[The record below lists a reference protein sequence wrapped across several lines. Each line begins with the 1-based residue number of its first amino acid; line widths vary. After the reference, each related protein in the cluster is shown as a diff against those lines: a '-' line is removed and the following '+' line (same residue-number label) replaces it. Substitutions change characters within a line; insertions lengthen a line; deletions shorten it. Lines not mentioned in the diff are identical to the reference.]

1 MVLTMARGYRLRQCR
16 TMRLI
21 LSILAFTAAGF
32 AGPVFGE
39 ASAEVSAVPCRACH
53 ADVAAEGYPHFQDAK
68 GEANS
73 CTNCHINAAGHPGSA
88 DEQARGQGQAQPIMG
103 FRTESAAD
111 RSAVCAGCHQD
122 QHPGTGPAAHGSA
135 GVACSDCHRAHD
147 DGTAA
152 PMPAGFDRIDAASA
166 TCVSCHEGVFSRFAF
181 NERHRLAEGSISCVS
196 CHDPHAGVSAKLG
209 GFADHTCSGC
219 HAHTAGPFVFEH
231 AASRVE
237 GCAAC
242 HEPHGGPNR
251 FLLTYQQEGELC
263 YSCHAMVPQFHTG
276 FGPGGPPR
284 FGPDTVCTACHAS
297 IHGSN
302 FDRNF
307 LR

>member
-1 MVLTMARGYRLRQCR
+1 
-16 TMRLI
+16 MRMK
-21 LSILAFTAAGF
+21 LSIVAVAAMLACGF
-32 AGPVFGE
+32 V
-39 ASAEVSAVPCRACH
+39 SAEVAADACRACH
-53 ADVAAEGYPHFQDAK
+53 ADVVAEGFPHFQDAA
-68 GEANS
+68 GESVS
-73 CTNCHINAAGHPGSA
+73 CAGCHINATGHPGA
-88 DEQARGQGQAQPIMG
+88 VDAEAPGIMG
-103 FRTESAAD
+103 FADEPAAE
-111 RSAVCAGCHQD
+111 RAAVCTGCHQD
-122 QHPGTGPAAHGSA
+122 QHPGTGLTAHGSA
-135 GVACSDCHRAHD
+135 GVACSDCHRVHG
-147 DGTAA
+147 DGSRTPA
-152 PMPAGFDRIDAASA
+152 PAGFDRIDAASA
-166 TCVSCHEGVFSRFAF
+166 TCVACHEGVFSRFAF
-181 NERHRLAEGSISCVS
+181 NERHRLDQGSVSCVS
-196 CHDPHAGVSAKLG
+196 CHDPHADVAARLG
-209 GFADHTCSGC
+209 GFADHTCAGC

-251 FLLTYQQEGELC
+251 FLLTHQQEGELC

>member
-1 MVLTMARGYRLRQCR
+1 MRECR

-21 LSILAFTAAGF
+21 LSILVFTATGF
-32 AGPVFGE
+32 VSLLSEEVQGE
-39 ASAEVSAVPCRACH
+39 APAVATAAPCRDCH
-53 ADVAAEGYPHFQDAK
+53 ADVATDGYPHFRNAA
-68 GEANS
+68 GGTES
-73 CTNCHINAAGHPGSA
+73 CTNCHINEAGHLGSA
-88 DEQARGQGQAQPIMG
+88 EERQAQAMGIMS
-103 FRTESAAD
+103 FRTESATD

-122 QHPGTGPAAHGSA
+122 QHPGTGLTAHGSA
-135 GVACSDCHRAHD
+135 GVACSDCHRAHGD
-147 DGTAA
+147 ENAA
-152 PMPAGFDRIDAASA
+152 PKPAGFDRIDAASA

-181 NERHRLAEGSISCVS
+181 NERHRLAEGSVSCVS
-196 CHDPHAGVSAKLG
+196 CHDPHGDVAARLG
-209 GFADHTCSGC
+209 GFADHTCAGC

-263 YSCHAMVPQFHTG
+263 FSCHAMVPQFHTG

-284 FGPDTVCTACHAS
+284 FGPDTVCTACHAA